1 LISSTA
7 LRGDVSAAVSKRA
20 AVAAPVRITL
30 GPLAQTKALPVGAS
44 RTLARQQIGF
54 ARDVAETAST
64 PLTSAKWVWTTQPDG
79 RNVATLSFTSGGAAG
94 VRLGLLVKQLP
105 AAAILRFYAAGAAQ
119 VFSVTGT
126 AVQDTLALNT
136 QAEGDTTAARTY
148 WSPTL
153 EGPEAVLEIE
163 LPAGMPTSA
172 VAVSVP
178 RLSHLQ
184 ALPQSNLN
192 VLKAAATT
200 CEIDVNCTTGYATES
215 NAIARVTFV
224 ATDGGTYV
232 CTGTLLNDRAGT
244 KTPYFLTANHCV
256 AVQSEASSL
265 NAYWFHKSS
274 ACNATDTASNAK
286 LTTGGAT
293 LLYASS
299 SSDTS
304 FMRLN
309 VAPPVGTTFAG
320 WDASVPASGT
330 AVVGLHNPSGG
341 LQKISYGST
350 QGYLAC
356 STIGTAETF
365 SCSASTVAAGKFL
378 LTGWTRGV
386 TETGSSGSGI
396 FKTVGTSNYLIGQL
410 YGGSS
415 SCANPSGQDS
425 YGRFDV
431 AYTAALSKWLDPTA
445 CVTP

>member
-1 LISSTA
+1 MVASK
-7 LRGDVSAAVSKRA
+7 RVAVSD
-20 AVAAPVRITL
+20 PVRIVL
-30 GPLAQTKALPVGAS
+30 GPLTQGKSLPVNVN
-44 RTLARQQIGF
+44 RMQQRQQIGV
-54 ARDVAETAST
+54 ARGVAQTAT
-64 PLTSAKWVWTTQPDG
+64 VDLTATKWVWTTLPSG
-79 RNVATLSFTSGGAAG
+79 GKVAALSFTSDGAAAL
-94 VRLGLLVKQLP
+94 RLGVVVDQLP
-105 AAAILRFYAAGAAQ
+105 ANALLRFHAPASGQ
-119 VFSVTGT
+119 LFSVTGT
-126 AVQDTLALNT
+126 AVQDALELNART
-136 QAEGDTTAARTY
+136 EGRTVAARTY
-148 WSPTL
+148 WSPAL
-153 EGPEAVLEIE
+153 EGSEAVIEIE
-163 LPAGMPTSA
+163 LPAGTPTAS

-184 ALPQSNLN
+184 VTPQSDLS
-192 VLKAAATT
+192 VLKATAAS
-200 CEIDVNCTTGYATES
+200 CELDVNCSTGYATES

-256 AVQSEASSL
+256 STQSEASSL
-265 NAYWFHKSS
+265 NAYWFYRS
-274 ACNATDTASNAK
+274 ASCNATVVSSDAK
-286 LTTGGAT
+286 LTTGGAA

-299 SSDTS
+299 ASDTS

-309 VAPPVGTTFAG
+309 VAPPAGTTFAG
-320 WDASVPASGT
+320 WDASVPTTGT

-341 LQKISYGST
+341 LQKISHGST

-356 STIGTAETF
+356 SAIGAAETF
-365 SCSASTVAAGKFL
+365 SCSASTVSAGKFL

-396 FKTVGTSNYLIGQL
+396 FKTVGTGNYLIGQL

-415 SCANPSGQDS
+415 SCTNPTGQDS

-445 CVTP
+445 CVAP